1 MPGNKRRIRLATTI
15 YWLLLFYIV
24 AALIWWFISLEKQ
37 NRQMANFKIKQLN
50 AVTRPSANPE
60 LYNTTRDIIERERQ
74 RNLAKYISE
83 GSTFLV
89 LILIGAGFVYRSV
102 RKQFLLQQQQQN
114 FMMAVTHELKTPI
127 SVARLNLE
135 TIQKHHLDPEK
146 QKKLIKMTLEETERL
161 NILTT
166 NILISSQLEADD
178 YRTAKEDLGLSDL
191 FKDCIRN
198 FMQRYPDRQFL
209 GTIKP
214 DMDVKGDPFLLQL
227 MINNLLENA
236 IKYSPKEK
244 SITCLLNEHN
254 NRIELYVI
262 DEGPGIPDREKKN
275 IFKKFYRL
283 GDEVTRKAQ
292 GTGLGLYLCKKIAED
307 HNADISVTDNSPQGS
322 NFMVSF
328 KNIR

>member
-50 AVTRPSANPE
+50 AVTRPSTNPE
-60 LYNTTRDIIERERQ
+60 LYHTTLDVIERERQ

-146 QKKLIKMTLEETERL
+146 QKKLIRMTLEETERL

-178 YRTAKEDLGLSDL
+178 YRTSKEDLDLSDL

-209 GTIKP
+209 GTIRP

-244 SITCLLNEHN
+244 PITCLLNEHN

-275 IFKKFYRL
+275 VFKKFYRL
-283 GDEVTRKAQ
+283 GDETTRKAQ
-292 GTGLGLYLCKKIAED
+292 GTGLGLYLCKKIAKD

-322 NFMVSF
+322 NFMVTF
-328 KNIR
+328 KNIQ